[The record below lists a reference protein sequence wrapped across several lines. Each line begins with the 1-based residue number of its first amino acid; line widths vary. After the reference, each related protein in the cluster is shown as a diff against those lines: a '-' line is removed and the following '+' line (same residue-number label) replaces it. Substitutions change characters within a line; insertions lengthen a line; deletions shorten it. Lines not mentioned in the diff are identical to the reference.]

1 MVAIEKFV
9 ILTFLQNWDKVF
21 FFLPHL
27 IVRTL
32 RMHSRYNNNYRN
44 DEFVAHLV
52 ELKLPKALMFEHP
65 IWVKKTFSRR
75 YILFCNFFSSFLK
88 LSQYKIC
95 SPLILLPN
103 EFCFTFCFNIFI
115 LVDLQTRVAVKDQK
129 NNCVVCILWFIRH

>member
-9 ILTFLQNWDKVF
+9 ILTSLQNWDKVF
-21 FFLPHL
+21 FFLPQL

-52 ELKLPKALMFEHP
+52 ELKLPQALMFEHP

-75 YILFCNFFSSFLK
+75 IFCSVTFSPRSL
-88 LSQYKIC
+88 
-95 SPLILLPN
+95 N
-103 EFCFTFCFNIFI
+103 
-115 LVDLQTRVAVKDQK
+115 
-129 NNCVVCILWFIRH
+129 

>member
-1 MVAIEKFV
+1 MSIEVSVTMVAIEKFV

-52 ELKLPKALMFEHP
+52 ELKLPQALMFEHP

-95 SPLILLPN
+95 SHSAPERILFYL
-103 EFCFTFCFNIFI
+103 
-115 LVDLQTRVAVKDQK
+115 LLQYIYFGRFANSCCCKRSK
-129 NNCVVCILWFIRH
+129 E